1 MATTENKIKID
12 FNANL
17 AVFKYD
23 TPLPILQDFVYN
35 TVISQRNTISVLYKD
50 QEENVK

>member
-12 FNANL
+12 FKANL
-17 AVFKYD
+17 MVFKYD
-23 TPLPILQDFVYN
+23 TPLPILQDFVYI
-35 TVISQRNTISVLYKD
+35 TIISQIITIRVLYED